1 LFLSFPS
8 LWLFFS
14 SLFSVDEEPVEGAL
28 SLALPRLVQM
38 GFIVPDVARTL
49 EEEQKEEALKM
60 GNPKAALAHN
70 CPVTDHRCI
79 FFQFKYVADSIN
91 KTKSST

>member
-1 LFLSFPS
+1 MKSTLRSGNCLNTVFNPSFLS
-8 LWLFFS
+8 LCLFFS

-49 EEEQKEEALKM
+49 DEEQKEEALKM
-60 GNPKAALAHN
+60 GNHPEAVFSHLLIAV
-70 CPVTDHRCI
+70 C
-79 FFQFKYVADSIN
+79 
-91 KTKSST
+91 